1 MKIDSATDVPMAYN
15 SASAEEVAIVDCV
28 LLAQVMG
35 QLKSVVMKPDV
46 DVLVAVH
53 PAQSLSLNVVML
65 S

>member
-15 SASAEEVAIVDCV
+15 SASAEEVASVDCV

-35 QLKSVVMKPDV
+35 QLKTVVMNPDV
-46 DVLVAVH
+46 DLLVVVH